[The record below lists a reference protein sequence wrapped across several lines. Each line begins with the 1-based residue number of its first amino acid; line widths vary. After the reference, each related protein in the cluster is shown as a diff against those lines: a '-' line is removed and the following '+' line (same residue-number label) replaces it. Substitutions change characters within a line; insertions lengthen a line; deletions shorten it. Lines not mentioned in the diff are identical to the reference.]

1 MQLEDYI
8 SAGRL
13 NIYTD
18 VLKLK
23 PGEELGGYNWNK
35 AVSAAMQPLMHCLE
49 VTLRNAIDYSIR
61 HARLPGAAGHW
72 RTDTNWIFDLPR
84 YIGDKTWIRQNKRYK
99 TDARGQKLMH
109 HGKPV
114 YDRTAWEED
123 CIRKVSKRIR
133 AAGKAPTAER
143 VISGLDFGFWTN
155 FLTKNYNEP
164 RNRSLLWPQ
173 LLPSVFPGAPA
184 GTPRHVLEK
193 KFTRIR
199 DLRNRLAHHEAVW
212 KFQEE
217 DPVTG
222 APDYNRPVYGL
233 QASLQLLRRAWKD
246 MLEAL
251 SWLSPA
257 RHAAFLAEGHHL
269 RFEALATHDGLLSFT
284 GRAQLMHDLNVRR
297 SKEIRKLL
305 RGLGQQKIIRLTSR
319 TRIIAIIGP
328 DFIRTL

>member
-99 TDARGQKLMH
+99 TDARGQKLMRD
-109 HGKPV
+109 GKPV

-155 FLTKNYNEP
+155 FLTKNYDEP

-173 LLPSVFPGAPA
+173 LLPSVFPGYPPSRA
-184 GTPRHVLEK
+184 G
-193 KFTRIR
+193 
-199 DLRNRLAHHEAVW
+199 
-212 KFQEE
+212 
-217 DPVTG
+217 
-222 APDYNRPVYGL
+222 
-233 QASLQLLRRAWKD
+233 
-246 MLEAL
+246 
-251 SWLSPA
+251 
-257 RHAAFLAEGHHL
+257 
-269 RFEALATHDGLLSFT
+269 
-284 GRAQLMHDLNVRR
+284 
-297 SKEIRKLL
+297 KEIY
-305 RGLGQQKIIRLTSR
+305 
-319 TRIIAIIGP
+319 P
-328 DFIRTL
+328 YP

>member
-84 YIGDKTWIRQNKRYK
+84 YIGDKTRIRQNKRYK
-99 TDARGQKLMH
+99 IDARGQKLMRD
-109 HGKPV
+109 GKPV
-114 YDRTAWEED
+114 YDRTAREED

-155 FLTKNYNEP
+155 FLTKNYDEP

-184 GTPRHVLEK
+184 GTPVTCWKRNLPVSVTCVTARRTMKQSGNSVRKIRLPVRRITTARYMVFRRPCSCCVGHGKICWRLSAGSVL
-193 KFTRIR
+193 
-199 DLRNRLAHHEAVW
+199 
-212 KFQEE
+212 Q
-217 DPVTG
+217 G
-222 APDYNRPVYGL
+222 
-233 QASLQLLRRAWKD
+233 
-246 MLEAL
+246 M
-251 SWLSPA
+251 
-257 RHAAFLAEGHHL
+257 L
-269 RFEALATHDGLLSFT
+269 RFW
-284 GRAQLMHDLNVRR
+284 
-297 SKEIRKLL
+297 
-305 RGLGQQKIIRLTSR
+305 QKVIICVSR
-319 TRIIAIIGP
+319 HWP
-328 DFIRTL
+328 RTMVC

>member
-1 MQLEDYI
+1 M
-8 SAGRL
+8 
-13 NIYTD
+13 
-18 VLKLK
+18 
-23 PGEELGGYNWNK
+23 
-35 AVSAAMQPLMHCLE
+35 
-49 VTLRNAIDYSIR
+49 
-61 HARLPGAAGHW
+61 
-72 RTDTNWIFDLPR
+72 
-84 YIGDKTWIRQNKRYK
+84 
-99 TDARGQKLMH
+99 
-109 HGKPV
+109 
-114 YDRTAWEED
+114 
-123 CIRKVSKRIR
+123 
-133 AAGKAPTAER
+133 
-143 VISGLDFGFWTN
+143 
-155 FLTKNYNEP
+155 
-164 RNRSLLWPQ
+164 
-173 LLPSVFPGAPA
+173 
-184 GTPRHVLEK
+184 LEK

-199 DLRNRLAHHEAVW
+199 DLPNRLAHHEAVW

-319 TRIIAIIGP
+319 TRIIGIIGP
-328 DFIRTL
+328 DFIRTLLRSPLLCGRGLLTKPSRLNDFRVQIPSSARGEAVLPSCCIFWHALLS

>member
-133 AAGKAPTAER
+133 AAGKAADGREGDLRT
-143 VISGLDFGFWTN
+143 GLW
-155 FLTKNYNEP
+155 FLDQFSDEKLRRTTEP
-164 RNRSLLWPQ
+164 LAP
-173 LLPSVFPGAPA
+173 VAPA
-184 GTPRHVLEK
+184 APVGVPRC
-193 KFTRIR
+193 
-199 DLRNRLAHHEAVW
+199 
-212 KFQEE
+212 
-217 DPVTG
+217 
-222 APDYNRPVYGL
+222 PDRHPP
-233 QASLQLLRRAWKD
+233 SRA
-246 MLEAL
+246 
-251 SWLSPA
+251 
-257 RHAAFLAEGHHL
+257 G
-269 RFEALATHDGLLSFT
+269 
-284 GRAQLMHDLNVRR
+284 
-297 SKEIRKLL
+297 KEIY
-305 RGLGQQKIIRLTSR
+305 
-319 TRIIAIIGP
+319 P
-328 DFIRTL
+328 DP

>member
-1 MQLEDYI
+1 MED
-8 SAGRL
+8 R
-13 NIYTD
+13 NET
-18 VLKLK
+18 
-23 PGEELGGYNWNK
+23 
-35 AVSAAMQPLMHCLE
+35 AVMC
-49 VTLRNAIDYSIR
+49 
-61 HARLPGAAGHW
+61 
-72 RTDTNWIFDLPR
+72 
-84 YIGDKTWIRQNKRYK
+84 
-99 TDARGQKLMH
+99 
-109 HGKPV
+109 
-114 YDRTAWEED
+114 
-123 CIRKVSKRIR
+123 
-133 AAGKAPTAER
+133 
-143 VISGLDFGFWTN
+143 FWTN

-164 RNRSLLWPQ
+164 RNRSLLWSQ

-233 QASLQLLRRAWKD
+233 QASRQLLRRAWKD

-269 RFEALATHDGLLSFT
+269 RFEALATQDGLLSFT

-297 SKEIRKLL
+297 SKEIKKLL
-305 RGLGQQKIIRLTSR
+305 RVRPTKHHLPDQPYPDHCHYWSRFYPDPLTSPLPCGR
-319 TRIIAIIGP
+319 VFFTKP
-328 DFIRTL
+328 

>member
-1 MQLEDYI
+1 
-8 SAGRL
+8 
-13 NIYTD
+13 
-18 VLKLK
+18 
-23 PGEELGGYNWNK
+23 
-35 AVSAAMQPLMHCLE
+35 
-49 VTLRNAIDYSIR
+49 
-61 HARLPGAAGHW
+61 
-72 RTDTNWIFDLPR
+72 
-84 YIGDKTWIRQNKRYK
+84 
-99 TDARGQKLMH
+99 
-109 HGKPV
+109 
-114 YDRTAWEED
+114 
-123 CIRKVSKRIR
+123 
-133 AAGKAPTAER
+133 
-143 VISGLDFGFWTN
+143 
-155 FLTKNYNEP
+155 
-164 RNRSLLWPQ
+164 
-173 LLPSVFPGAPA
+173 
-184 GTPRHVLEK
+184 VLEK

-199 DLRNRLAHHEAVW
+199 DLPNRLAHHEAVW

-319 TRIIAIIGP
+319 TGSLALLVPILSVPSEAPPLWKGTPHKTVKAERLPGSDTI
-328 DFIRTL
+328 FSKR

>member
-99 TDARGQKLMH
+99 TDARGQKLMR

-155 FLTKNYNEP
+155 FLTKNYDEP

-184 GTPRHVLEK
+184 GTPVTCWKRNLPVSVTCVTAWRTMKQSGNSRRKIRLPVRRITTARYMVFRRPCSCCVGHGKICWRLSAGSVL
-193 KFTRIR
+193 
-199 DLRNRLAHHEAVW
+199 
-212 KFQEE
+212 Q
-217 DPVTG
+217 G
-222 APDYNRPVYGL
+222 
-233 QASLQLLRRAWKD
+233 
-246 MLEAL
+246 M
-251 SWLSPA
+251 
-257 RHAAFLAEGHHL
+257 L
-269 RFEALATHDGLLSFT
+269 RFW
-284 GRAQLMHDLNVRR
+284 
-297 SKEIRKLL
+297 
-305 RGLGQQKIIRLTSR
+305 QKVIICVSR
-319 TRIIAIIGP
+319 HWP
-328 DFIRTL
+328 RTMVC

>member
-1 MQLEDYI
+1 
-8 SAGRL
+8 
-13 NIYTD
+13 
-18 VLKLK
+18 
-23 PGEELGGYNWNK
+23 
-35 AVSAAMQPLMHCLE
+35 MQPLMHCLE

-84 YIGDKTWIRQNKRYK
+84 YIGEKTWIRQNKRYK

-143 VISGLDFGFWTN
+143 VISGLDF
-155 FLTKNYNEP
+155 
-164 RNRSLLWPQ
+164 
-173 LLPSVFPGAPA
+173 
-184 GTPRHVLEK
+184 
-193 KFTRIR
+193 
-199 DLRNRLAHHEAVW
+199 EAVW

-319 TRIIAIIGP
+319 TRIIGIIGP

>member
-1 MQLEDYI
+1 MNR
-8 SAGRL
+8 G
-13 NIYTD
+13 T
-18 VLKLK
+18 
-23 PGEELGGYNWNK
+23 
-35 AVSAAMQPLMHCLE
+35 
-49 VTLRNAIDYSIR
+49 
-61 HARLPGAAGHW
+61 ARSCG
-72 RTDTNWIFDLPR
+72 
-84 YIGDKTWIRQNKRYK
+84 
-99 TDARGQKLMH
+99 
-109 HGKPV
+109 
-114 YDRTAWEED
+114 
-123 CIRKVSKRIR
+123 
-133 AAGKAPTAER
+133 
-143 VISGLDFGFWTN
+143 
-155 FLTKNYNEP
+155 
-164 RNRSLLWPQ
+164 
-173 LLPSVFPGAPA
+173 PSCFRRCSP

-199 DLRNRLAHHEAVW
+199 DLPNRLAHHEAVW

-233 QASLQLLRRAWKD
+233 QASLQLLSRAWKD

-319 TRIIAIIGP
+319 TRIIGIIGP

>member
-1 MQLEDYI
+1 M
-8 SAGRL
+8 
-13 NIYTD
+13 
-18 VLKLK
+18 
-23 PGEELGGYNWNK
+23 
-35 AVSAAMQPLMHCLE
+35 
-49 VTLRNAIDYSIR
+49 
-61 HARLPGAAGHW
+61 
-72 RTDTNWIFDLPR
+72 
-84 YIGDKTWIRQNKRYK
+84 
-99 TDARGQKLMH
+99 
-109 HGKPV
+109 
-114 YDRTAWEED
+114 
-123 CIRKVSKRIR
+123 
-133 AAGKAPTAER
+133 
-143 VISGLDFGFWTN
+143 
-155 FLTKNYNEP
+155 
-164 RNRSLLWPQ
+164 
-173 LLPSVFPGAPA
+173 APA
-184 GTPRHVLEK
+184 APVSVPRSPGRHPRHVLEK

-199 DLRNRLAHHEAVW
+199 DLRNRLVHHEAVR

-222 APDYNRPVYGL
+222 APDYNRPVFGL

-269 RFEALATHDGLLSFT
+269 RFEVLATHDGLLSFT
-284 GRAQLMHDLNVRR
+284 GRAHLMHDLNVWR

>member
-155 FLTKNYNEP
+155 FLTKNYDEP

-184 GTPRHVLEK
+184 GTPVTCWK
-193 KFTRIR
+193 
-199 DLRNRLAHHEAVW
+199 RNL
-212 KFQEE
+212 
-217 DPVTG
+217 PVSVTCVTAWRTMKQSG
-222 APDYNRPVYGL
+222 NSGGRSGYRCAGL
-233 QASLQLLRRAWKD
+233 QPPGIWSSGVPAAVASGMERYAGGSQL
-246 MLEAL
+246 
-251 SWLSPA
+251 
-257 RHAAFLAEGHHL
+257 
-269 RFEALATHDGLLSFT
+269 
-284 GRAQLMHDLNVRR
+284 AQSCKACCVSGRR
-297 SKEIRKLL
+297 SSSAF
-305 RGLGQQKIIRLTSR
+305 RGTGHARWFAEFHR
-319 TRIIAIIGP
+319 TGTADARPERAAQ
-328 DFIRTL
+328 

>member
-1 MQLEDYI
+1 
-8 SAGRL
+8 
-13 NIYTD
+13 
-18 VLKLK
+18 
-23 PGEELGGYNWNK
+23 
-35 AVSAAMQPLMHCLE
+35 
-49 VTLRNAIDYSIR
+49 
-61 HARLPGAAGHW
+61 
-72 RTDTNWIFDLPR
+72 
-84 YIGDKTWIRQNKRYK
+84 
-99 TDARGQKLMH
+99 
-109 HGKPV
+109 
-114 YDRTAWEED
+114 
-123 CIRKVSKRIR
+123 
-133 AAGKAPTAER
+133 
-143 VISGLDFGFWTN
+143 
-155 FLTKNYNEP
+155 
-164 RNRSLLWPQ
+164 
-173 LLPSVFPGAPA
+173 
-184 GTPRHVLEK
+184 VLEK

-199 DLRNRLAHHEAVW
+199 DLPNRLAHHEAVW

-319 TRIIAIIGP
+319 TRIIDQPYP
-328 DFIRTL
+328 DHWHYWSRFYPYPLRSPLLCGRGLLTKPSRLNDFRVQIPSSARGEAVLPSCCIFWHALLS

>member
-99 TDARGQKLMH
+99 TDARGQK
-109 HGKPV
+109 
-114 YDRTAWEED
+114 
-123 CIRKVSKRIR
+123 
-133 AAGKAPTAER
+133 
-143 VISGLDFGFWTN
+143 ISGLDFGFWTN
-155 FLTKNYNEP
+155 FLTKNYDEP

-173 LLPSVFPGAPA
+173 LLPSVFPGAPT

-297 SKEIRKLL
+297 SKELKKLL
-305 RGLGQQKIIRLTSR
+305 RGLGQQKIIRLTNR